1 MPSAS
6 ISGNIVICKE
16 TMIRPLKVS
25 DHKML
30 GAVIVGNLVI
40 CSKIINKDSLRAK
53 IFLNTNQ
60 KEGLDMCRQCVNI
73 CHWTDE
79 CRSKRD
85 IQGNF
90 FCV

>member
-40 CSKIINKDSLRAK
+40 CNKIVKKAPSRAMA
-53 IFLNTNQ
+53 FLGMKQQ
-60 KEGLDMCRQCVNI
+60 KSILFWVCSFVEAMVIMDQ
-73 CHWTDE
+73 
-79 CRSKRD
+79 
-85 IQGNF
+85 
-90 FCV
+90 